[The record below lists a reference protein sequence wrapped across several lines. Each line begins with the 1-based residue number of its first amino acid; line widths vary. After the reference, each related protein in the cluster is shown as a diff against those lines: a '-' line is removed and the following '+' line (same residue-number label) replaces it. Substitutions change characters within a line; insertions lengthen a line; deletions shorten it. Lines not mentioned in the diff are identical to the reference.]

1 MILTVSL
8 NVAIDRSVMV
18 PNLTLGRRHRSV
30 ESTTAAGGKG
40 VNVARALTSLG
51 SPVVATGFIG
61 GLNGEQVVRQLERE
75 RIMADF
81 TPIAEETRFNLA
93 VVEPATGE
101 QTEINERGP
110 MIGEAEAEAFVER
123 LDYLA
128 RGTSICILAG
138 SLPPGLDEDFYA
150 RLIGVL
156 KERGVEVVLDA
167 DGGPMAEGMK
177 AGPSIIT
184 PNRTEAEELV
194 GREFETNDEVVEGV
208 GELADAGP
216 ESAVITLPN
225 GCVASIEGGDGAGLL
240 RASIESLEPRSRG
253 GAGDAFVAGYV
264 TGRHRGLDG
273 PECLALGVA
282 CGAESTQHFGAG
294 IIDPY
299 EVERLVSE
307 VVVEEVASPASAR

>member
-81 TPIAEETRFNLA
+81 TPISEETRFNLA

-110 MIGEAEAEAFVER
+110 LISEAEAEAFVDR

-128 RGTSICILAG
+128 RGTSICVLAG
-138 SLPPGLDEDFYA
+138 SLPPGLEEGFYA

-156 KERGVEVVLDA
+156 KDRGVEVVLDA
-167 DGGPMAEGMK
+167 DGAPMAEGMK

-194 GREFETNDEVVEGV
+194 GREFETTDELVEAV
-208 GELADAGP
+208 SELAGAGP
-216 ESAVITLPN
+216 ANAVVTLPD
-225 GCVASIEGGDGAGLL
+225 GCVASLDEDGGRLII
-240 RASIESLEPRSRG
+240 RASIEALEPRSRG
-253 GAGDAFVAGYV
+253 GSGDAFVAGYV
-264 TGRHRGLDG
+264 TGRHRGLDSRG
-273 PECLALGVA
+273 CLALGVA

-299 EVERLVSE
+299 EVERLASE
-307 VVVEEVASPASAR
+307 VVLEEAASPASAH

>member
-18 PNLTLGRRHRSV
+18 PNLALGRRHRSV

-40 VNVARALTSLG
+40 INVARALTRLG

-61 GLNGEQVVRQLERE
+61 GLNGEQVVRRLERE
-75 RIMADF
+75 RIMTDF

-110 MIGEAEAEAFVER
+110 LVSEAEAEAFVER

-128 RGTSICILAG
+128 GGASICVLAG
-138 SLPPGLDEDFYA
+138 SLPPGLDDDFYA
-150 RLIGVL
+150 RLVGVL
-156 KERGVEVVLDA
+156 KQRGVEVVLDA
-167 DGGPMAEGMK
+167 DGAAMAEGMK

-184 PNRTEAEELV
+184 PNRAEAEELV
-194 GREFETNDEVVEGV
+194 GREFETTTEIVEAV
-208 GELADAGP
+208 SELTEDGP
-216 ESAVITLPN
+216 TSAVITLPD
-225 GCVASIEGGDGAGLL
+225 GGIASLREGGTVSVL
-240 RASIESLEPRSRG
+240 RASIASLDPRSRG
-253 GAGDAFVAGYV
+253 GSGDAFVAGYV
-264 TGRHRGLDG
+264 TGRHRGLQG
-273 PECLALGVA
+273 RECLALGVA

-294 IIDPY
+294 IVDPY
-299 EVERLVSE
+299 EVERMAAE
-307 VVVEEVASPASAR
+307 VALEEVGSPASAR

>member
-51 SPVVATGFIG
+51 SPVIATGFIG
-61 GLNGEQVVRQLERE
+61 GLNGEQFVRQLEQE

-93 VVEPATGE
+93 LVEPATGE

-110 MIGEAEAEAFVER
+110 LIGEAEAEAFVER

-128 RGTSICILAG
+128 RGTSICVLAG

-156 KERGVEVVLDA
+156 RERGVEVVLDA
-167 DGGPMAEGMK
+167 DGAPMAEGMK
-177 AGPSIIT
+177 AGPAIIT

-194 GREFETNDEVVEGV
+194 GREFETTAEVVEAV
-208 GELADAGP
+208 SELVEAGP
-216 ESAVITLPN
+216 ESAVITLPD
-225 GCVASIEGGDGAGLL
+225 GCIASGEWSDSATVL

-253 GAGDAFVAGYV
+253 GSGDAFVAGYV
-264 TGRHRGLDG
+264 TGRHRGLDTRG
-273 PECLALGVA
+273 CLSLGVA

-299 EVERLVSE
+299 EVERLASE
-307 VVVEEVASPASAR
+307 VVLEEVGSPASAR